1 MEKPNI
7 LKTNVP
13 YLIKDTGSGA
23 IINTNKARL
32 EAVKARK
39 KSLERIDKIEMDVT
53 CLSVEIKQ
61 QSKNLEKIT
70 MLLEQVLSR
79 NSGGQ

>member
-1 MEKPNI
+1 MDSSKL

-13 YLIKDTGSGA
+13 YLLKDTASGA

>member
-1 MEKPNI
+1 MNSPKL

-13 YLIKDTGSGA
+13 YLLKDTASGA